1 MGVSLNELGRNRQ
14 SFARCE
20 AVASAIVWPQST
32 DLRPVNFSAI
42 GWRIG
47 LE

>member
-1 MGVSLNELGRNRQ
+1 MGVSLNQLGRNGQ
-14 SFARCE
+14 SFARYK
-20 AVASAIVWPQST
+20 AVALAIVWPQST